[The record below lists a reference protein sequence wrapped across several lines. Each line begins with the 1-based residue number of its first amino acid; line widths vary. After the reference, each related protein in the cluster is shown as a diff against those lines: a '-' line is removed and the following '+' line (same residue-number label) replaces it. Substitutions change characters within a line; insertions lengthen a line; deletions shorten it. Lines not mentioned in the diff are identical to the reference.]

1 MQLSLENYYVARAYF
16 KWVLPSTC
24 FTLSINSVRRP
35 LFEHSKETDDF
46 ESTLQNYYLP
56 NFATK
61 IQRQLVMRRRIGRM
75 FSSPIPSLG
84 RTPARVATRRK
95 VFDPERS
102 DIVDNDNDNDNDS
115 DNGIDNDIVNIPGAA
130 NSCPLGT
137 TTSLSSYCHSLNH

>member
-24 FTLSINSVRRP
+24 FTLSINSVRRR

-102 DIVDNDNDNDNDS
+102 DIVDNDNGI
-115 DNGIDNDIVNIPGAA
+115 DNGIDNGNDNDIVNIPGAA
-130 NSCPLGT
+130 NSCPLGA

>member
-1 MQLSLENYYVARAYF
+1 MGFAFDMFYF
-16 KWVLPSTC
+16 VNKFC
-24 FTLSINSVRRP
+24 EEAP

-102 DIVDNDNDNDNDS
+102 DIVDNGNDNDNDI
-115 DNGIDNDIVNIPGAA
+115 DNGNDNGNGNDIVNIPGAA
-130 NSCPLGT
+130 NSCPLGA